1 MSFRQL
7 AAYALALYSCIIVGA
22 NDCGDQCE
30 ADWVR
35 TCKAHDTS
43 LLMLQLGVSLSHF
56 EVAGEAFDYL
66 DFHVRNHWTNF
77 SLATMGLE
85 EEFHKLPKP
94 DSISCETFKASIVRF
109 QSCKLGVTL
118 RWSLRIVKS
127 RLKQKLI
134 LLLVTSLLVSSI
146 IVLTTFGTRASERGW
161 VVTSSSLH
169 RWLLHTML
177 VWGSTFFI
185 SSWAAVALG
194 GHPGVLASLYAF
206 SLSPV
211 FYVLYPRSLLLSL
224 VAFVPWPSDNEKRA
238 WQNDPK
244 FLKNIAVVVPC
255 HKSADGISEAL
266 TSWLKY
272 FSPEQ
277 IILVDNSWNEKPP
290 DDLKK
295 VAQQVSEEIKYIYVP
310 EGHSIQALYVGV
322 NAMPDYKY
330 VLLVDDDTEIPD
342 NMVFDESFF
351 QDDRVAGV
359 GWARDVKEHNLLTR
373 IVNYQLKVEFGQYR
387 GGLLY
392 ALTGTNHHI
401 AGTMGLYRRDLWMKI
416 MTEHPCTPYGYDWWT
431 GTFALKM
438 GYRLAF
444 DMRGSCKTY
453 SPPILTTLCSSF
465 ERSQGFGASSLFK
478 QRALRWNCSLMRNA
492 PLVTWNLLTYR
503 TGGWVEGLMFRISY
517 IPFYILLMDFLMV
530 TGLAAALMINPFFL
544 FFSYFRGL
552 VGTMSHNYILW
563 HGAEQA
569 SLLTVL
575 CVPLLD
581 IIQQIFAV
589 IGTVKCL
596 VFDIWV
602 YPWRVGCWKSFE
614 HLTPADFKT

>member
-1 MSFRQL
+1 MRCLALDRSCFSQHIWLTWPWHSVPSREIKMLGARKVELSHFIPTKAMFDVACVKCASWGLQEEIDAKLPKWIESRLEFLGSLSSKNQVLVDISGQRVKMDRSVHCAAKDWFHQQFRVIEMMAGTCSIGLGHSFQLDQNDPVASANALKNCEIFGFWLTDRIFVKSDSVRMEQWRIRLCEKAELVLTLSKVLQQKVANVTLTLSHRQQRCDTSTWWAEYLPFLLLFVASFLAAWLPGLWPRRFMSFRQL

-244 FLKNIAVVVPC
+244 FLKNIAV
-255 HKSADGISEAL
+255 AL
-266 TSWLKY
+266 DS
-272 FSPEQ
+272 F
-277 IILVDNSWNEKPP
+277 N
-290 DDLKK
+290 
-295 VAQQVSEEIKYIYVP
+295 
-310 EGHSIQALYVGV
+310 
-322 NAMPDYKY
+322 M
-330 VLLVDDDTEIPD
+330 VLL
-342 NMVFDESFF
+342 
-351 QDDRVAGV
+351 
-359 GWARDVKEHNLLTR
+359 H
-373 IVNYQLKVEFGQYR
+373 
-387 GGLLY
+387 
-392 ALTGTNHHI
+392 
-401 AGTMGLYRRDLWMKI
+401 
-416 MTEHPCTPYGYDWWT
+416 
-431 GTFALKM
+431 
-438 GYRLAF
+438 
-444 DMRGSCKTY
+444 
-453 SPPILTTLCSSF
+453 
-465 ERSQGFGASSLFK
+465 
-478 QRALRWNCSLMRNA
+478 
-492 PLVTWNLLTYR
+492 
-503 TGGWVEGLMFRISY
+503 
-517 IPFYILLMDFLMV
+517 
-530 TGLAAALMINPFFL
+530 
-544 FFSYFRGL
+544 
-552 VGTMSHNYILW
+552 
-563 HGAEQA
+563 A
-569 SLLTVL
+569 SLLQSFPFVL
-575 CVPLLD
+575 A
-581 IIQQIFAV
+581 IFTQHTINRIANL
-589 IGTVKCL
+589 I
-596 VFDIWV
+596 
-602 YPWRVGCWKSFE
+602 
-614 HLTPADFKT
+614 